1 MKRLITG
8 LAGIAIAGLSLTAC
22 GSSGGGSSGGS
33 SSSSMYSAGD
43 LQACQDMASIPA
55 VSTNGQDEG
64 TIQDAANAATS
75 KQLVSDL
82 TVVFG
87 EINGQMYAGESTV
100 EAAENQVTSDCAA
113 VNADKSLPSS
123 ITYQMAN
130 PSQQPAAQAAPAYQ
144 PQPESSAQA
153 SAAAQQ
159 IASQQ
164 AQAAAQASQAAAQ
177 ASQQAAAQQSQAAAQ
192 QSAAAQASAAAVQS
206 AAAQRSQGAAENAA
220 VIAAENKS
228 MWEGLVEQDWVGH
241 GDNPFTV
248 PNNPADTGA
257 HVTVTCT
264 TSGSGG
270 NLEVSCTGG
279 GVSFQFDY

>member
-192 QSAAAQASAAAVQS
+192 QSAA
-206 AAAQRSQGAAENAA
+206 ENAA